1 MRLNTG
7 KAQLLKE
14 ETNEKE
20 LIHTEVMEEV
30 CEKEKN
36 VASNVSSMDI
46 DIPSSSS
53 EAKKM
58 SEEIESDSM
67 SNSKTLAEQLREIT
81 TKKIDELF
89 ANIKNKMFEDANML
103 NVDTIYCCSE
113 QEMKL
118 AQRIATLLEREDL
131 KVSINTQDSNI
142 KIEWM

>member
-36 VASNVSSMDI
+36 VASNVNSMNI